1 MRDPN
6 GYNEATLIY
15 LILLLIIIGGAM
27 AIGSK
32 QQLNRT
38 LQQMA
43 IWGLIFIGM
52 IGAYSMRD
60 QLEEQLFPARPLMVD
75 RGTVAVNRAWD
86 GHFYIDILVNG
97 KTIEFVVD
105 TGASSIVLTK
115 RDAASIG
122 INLDTLDFSGR
133 ARTANGIVSTASV
146 QLQSMDLGRFKD
158 RNLRA
163 SVNGGEL
170 DTSLLGMDYL
180 KRFSKIEITQNQLLL
195 IR

>member
-15 LILLLIIIGGAM
+15 LILLLIVIGGSM
-27 AIGSK
+27 MIGSRR
-32 QQLNRT
+32 QLNRT
-38 LQQMA
+38 LQQLA

-52 IGAYSMRD
+52 IGAYSMRT
-60 QLEEQLFPARPLMVD
+60 QIEEQLFPSRPMMID
-75 RGTVAVNRAWD
+75 RGSVAVNRAWD
-86 GHFYIDILVNG
+86 GHFYVDMVVNG
-97 KTIEFVVD
+97 RTIEFVVD
-105 TGASSIVLTK
+105 TGASNIVLSK
-115 RDAASIG
+115 SDAQSVG

-133 ARTANGIVSTASV
+133 ARTANGIVSTAPV
-146 QLQSMDLGRFKD
+146 QLQSMDLGRFRD

-180 KRFSKIEITQNQLLL
+180 KRFTKIEITSDRLLL